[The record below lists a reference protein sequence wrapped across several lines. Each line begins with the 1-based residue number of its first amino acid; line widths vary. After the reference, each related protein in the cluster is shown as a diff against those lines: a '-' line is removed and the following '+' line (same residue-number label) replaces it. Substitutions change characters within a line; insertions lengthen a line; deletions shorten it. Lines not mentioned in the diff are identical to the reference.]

1 MISKVMLPL
10 DGSAMAERAL
20 PIAQQVA
27 AATTAEIHVLRV
39 VEPLPIIPMPRTMG
53 MDGTMAVAYVPSP
66 VADEAWAA
74 VTRSADDYLAA
85 QRPHFSAVM
94 PARVQ
99 TERLTGNVA
108 VALLDYIR
116 SAGIDL
122 VVMCSHG
129 RSGISRFALG
139 SIADRLLR
147 DGTAPV
153 LLVRA
158 FGEPV
163 RLDQAVVCL
172 DGSPR
177 AEQALAMV
185 TGLAPAVI
193 REVTLLRVV
202 GSQAE
207 GLEAENYLDTA
218 ARTIPQDALTCST
231 RVEMGD
237 AAERILAVSSPDRLV
252 VLVTH
257 GRSGL
262 LRWAMGS
269 VADRVTH
276 GGPAGLLL
284 LRAGA

>member
-1 MISKVMLPL
+1 M
-10 DGSAMAERAL
+10 
-20 PIAQQVA
+20 Q
-27 AATTAEIHVLRV
+27 
-39 VEPLPIIPMPRTMG
+39 
-53 MDGTMAVAYVPSP
+53 
-66 VADEAWAA
+66 
-74 VTRSADDYLAA
+74 
-85 QRPHFSAVM
+85 
-94 PARVQ
+94 ARVQ

-108 VALLDYIR
+108 AELLDYIR

-129 RSGISRFALG
+129 RSGLARFALG

-207 GLEAENYLDTA
+207 GLEAENYLETA
-218 ARTIPQDALTCST
+218 ARTVPRDALICRT
-231 RVEMGD
+231 RVELGD

-269 VADRVTH
+269 VADRVAH

-284 LRAGA
+284 LRTGA